1 MPVSPDCIL
10 CLCRQSLDAARF
22 ASSDPRLHEQVLRRS
37 LELALER
44 GFADIPPL
52 LGQEIHREIRRI
64 TGNADPYLAVK
75 RQFNDVMFSRIEE
88 LRAMIRRF
96 ANPLEGAVR
105 LAIAGNTIDFALG
118 TSLTAEI
125 VDAAIQ
131 KAMHQPINGDLEALF
146 RTISEAKNILYIADN
161 SGEIVCDQLLVEEIL
176 REFSPRLTVAVRGVP
191 VINDATREDAVRIG
205 LTEIVPVIDNGNDGL
220 GTILEQCSDE
230 FLKSFREADLVI
242 AKGLANFE
250 TLIEYGPDRI
260 TQNVAYLFKAKC
272 PFIARFSGTELGDL
286 VVRIENPAARSSLG
300 QKTE

>member
-118 TSLTAEI
+118 TSLTTEI

-146 RTISEAKNILYIADN
+146 RAVSEAKNVLYIADN
-161 SGEIVCDQLLVEEIL
+161 SGEIVCDRLLVEEIL

-191 VINDATREDAVRIG
+191 VINDATREDAERIG
-205 LTEIVPVIDNGNDGL
+205 LTTLVPVIDNGNDGL

-230 FLKSFREADLVI
+230 FLKAFREADLVI

-286 VVRIENPAARSSLG
+286 VVRIENSAARSGLG
-300 QKTE
+300 R